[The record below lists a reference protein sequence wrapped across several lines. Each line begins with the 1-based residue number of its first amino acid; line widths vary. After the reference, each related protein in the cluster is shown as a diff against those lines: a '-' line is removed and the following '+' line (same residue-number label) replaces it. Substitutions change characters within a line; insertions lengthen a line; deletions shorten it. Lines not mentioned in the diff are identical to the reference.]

1 MASPLQSAAARSNG
15 AQSQGPVTPEGKA
28 VSSQN
33 SLRHGLCS
41 KQVVLP
47 GEDPQ
52 EFERHRAAYLQIY
65 CPLTQP
71 ETDQVEIIASSCW
84 RLKRIMAFEASLLGA
99 DETDPLKA
107 LSLIIRYEN
116 QLNRT
121 LDRAEKHLK
130 DLQENRP
137 HSITRA
143 PQPPAALP
151 VQRNEPGPG
160 PETSEPD
167 TQSAIR
173 AAMPPATQPSEPE
186 NPVLT
191 ARKSAA

>member
-52 EFERHRAAYLQIY
+52 EFDRHRAAYLQTY
-65 CPLTQP
+65 RPLTQP

-84 RLKRIMAFEASLLGA
+84 RLKRIMAFEAALLSGE
-99 DETDPLKA
+99 ETDPLKA

-121 LDRAEKHLK
+121 RDQAEKHLK
-130 DLQENRP
+130 NLQENRP
-137 HSITRA
+137 HSITRE

-151 VQRNEPGPG
+151 AQRNEPKPTPEPG
-160 PETSEPD
+160 ERDLESAIQAAMTIPTAPSAPETSEP
-167 TQSAIR
+167 
-173 AAMPPATQPSEPE
+173 E
-186 NPVLT
+186 V
-191 ARKSAA
+191 RKSAA